1 MTTTD
6 QSVLVLED
14 GSHFVGHPFGAPV
27 TAAGEVVFNTSM
39 TGYQEI
45 CSDPSYHG
53 QMVVLTYPLIGNYGV
68 AALDDQS
75 RRPWVAALIVREC
88 YDDFSNWQAEGSLH
102 AYLGAHGVP
111 GLAGIDTRAL
121 TRRLRTKGTMRAV
134 LARWE
139 GAAAL
144 ADLVARARA
153 VTALSEQS
161 LVAEASLPAPV
172 TLPPLGGGG
181 DDPPGRLYP
190 RRVALV
196 DCGLKQNIANSL
208 RRRGVEVVVLPY
220 SASIADVRALD
231 PHGVVLSNGP
241 GDPAVLEGV
250 VRLARDLLEAR
261 RPLLGICLGHQILGQ
276 GIGATTSRLKFGHHG
291 GNHPVRDLTTGR
303 AHITSQNH
311 EFQVDAATVPAGS
324 GFFISHVNL
333 NDGSVEGLA
342 HREWPVFSVQY
353 HPEGA
358 PGPQDNQYV
367 FDRFIEMMIR

>member
-1 MTTTD
+1 MSD
-6 QSVLVLED
+6 QSVLVFED
-14 GSHFVGHPFGAPV
+14 GSHFMGRPFGAPV
-27 TAAGEVVFNTSM
+27 AAAGEVVFNTAM

-68 AALDDQS
+68 AGLDDQS
-75 RRPWVAALIVREC
+75 RRPWVAALIVREYC
-88 YDDFSNWQAEGSLH
+88 DDFNNWRAEGSLH
-102 AYLGAHGVP
+102 AYLATHGVP
-111 GLAGIDTRAL
+111 GLAGVDTRAL

-139 GAAAL
+139 GPDSLPA
-144 ADLVARARA
+144 LVARARA
-153 VTALSEQS
+153 VTPLSEQS
-161 LVAEASLPAPV
+161 LVAETSLPAAL
-172 TLPPLGGGG
+172 TLAPLAAHDG
-181 DDPPGRLYP
+181 PP

-196 DCGLKQNIANSL
+196 DCGVKQNIANSL
-208 RRRGVEVVVLPY
+208 RRRGVEVIAVPY
-220 SASIADVRALD
+220 SATIADLRALD

-241 GDPAVLEGV
+241 GDPAVLHSV
-250 VRLARDLLEAR
+250 VQLVRDLLEVR
-261 RPLLGICLGHQILGQ
+261 MPLLGICLGHQILGQ
-276 GIGATTSRLKFGHHG
+276 AIGATTSRLKFGHHG
-291 GNHPVRDLTTGR
+291 GNHPVQDLTTGR

-311 EFQVDAATVPAGS
+311 EFQVDAATVPADS

-367 FDRFIEMMIR
+367 FDRFLELMGQ